1 MLTEDSTA
9 WRLLLYF
16 LLSRQDFILKFVNDL
31 FGHSLIVYMVMNLQ
45 IEYPDNVHLIRGNHE
60 AADINALF
68 GFRLECIERMVGMDM
83 YLQH

>member
-1 MLTEDSTA
+1 MIA
-9 WRLLLYF
+9 
-16 LLSRQDFILKFVNDL
+16 
-31 FGHSLIVYMVMNLQ
+31 NLQ

-68 GFRLECIERMVGMDM
+68 GFRLECIERMVGIDT